1 MPPARVIPDKTELR
15 RLIDDGLTHG
25 EIADHVFQTTGQR
38 VTRGAV
44 SSAISRA
51 GLSQPASRYKDQLPW
66 RVRIEHSKH
75 YAARMLRLLGRR
87 ENGEVLHP
95 QDAARLDAWLERL
108 EADNAVVAYIPETD
122 DGFHYMDPP
131 KGYRR
136 RGVAPII
143 TQELRLDDIASG
155 KVRW

>member
-1 MPPARVIPDKTELR
+1 MPVPRLIPDSTELR
-15 RLIDDGLTHG
+15 RLVRQGKTHA
-25 EIADHVFQTTGQR
+25 EIADLVYERTGQR

-51 GLSQPASRYKDQLPW
+51 GLSSPANRYKDQLPW

-87 ENGEVLHP
+87 EGGEELNE
-95 QDAARLDAWLERL
+95 QDVARLDAWLDRL
-108 EADNAVVAYIPETD
+108 RAEGVIVAYAPDTEE
-122 DGFHYMDPP
+122 GFFYVKPP

-136 RGVAPII
+136 RGAPILR
-143 TQELRLDDIASG
+143 QE
-155 KVRW
+155 VRAV